1 METRANYG
9 LIGLFTLI
17 VVAIAVAMI
26 YWVGRLDEAGS
37 AKSVQISFP
46 GAVSGLVSGSP
57 VNFNGIRV
65 GTVRGLSLDPD
76 NPEAVLV
83 DVDIDDATPL
93 KEDTAIT
100 LGTTGLTG
108 ASYVDLRGGSK
119 DKLNLLSQETVPQ
132 LMADGSSMDDLLQ
145 AARDMMGRVDRVV
158 RRVDQLVETNSAEI
172 EKTIQNAA
180 IFSEALA
187 NNADGIDQF
196 LATTSDAAEKI
207 SALSVRLE
215 GLAGKADSLIS
226 SVNPEQVKNSISN
239 IERFTGNLDDTAQT
253 LQGLVNESRETLS
266 VFNTFGASLNLS
278 LGQLDAIV
286 SAVPPDD
293 VRSIFSN
300 FRAFA
305 EDLETRSNDI
315 DTILS
320 NAKDSTD
327 SFKNLAA
334 RLEGEGDRITQITT
348 NAAALSETLRSASDR
363 VDSLFDGLDSMLS
376 SDGSTTLM
384 AEVQTT
390 LAAFRKAAGSFEVR
404 IGEISNGVS
413 RFSGAGLRNL
423 EGLISDGRRA
433 VGRLNSVLQQFE
445 SNPRQFI
452 SGGGGLPEY
461 NGRPRR

>member
-9 LIGLFTLI
+9 LIGLFTLL
-17 VVAIAVAMI
+17 VVAIAVGMI

-65 GTVRGLSLDPD
+65 GTVRKLSLDPE

-83 DVDIDDATPL
+83 DVDISDTTPL

-108 ASYVDLRGGSK
+108 ASFVDLRGGSK
-119 DKLNLLSQETVPQ
+119 DKANLLLQDNVPQ
-132 LMADGSSMDDLLQ
+132 LLADGSSMDDLLQ

-158 RRVDQLVETNSAEI
+158 RRVDELVENNSGEI

-187 NNADGIDQF
+187 NNADGIDRF
-196 LATTSDAAEKI
+196 LATTSDAANKI
-207 SALSVRLE
+207 SALSVKLE
-215 GLAGKADSLIS
+215 GLAAKADSLIS
-226 SVNPEQVKNSISN
+226 AVDPAKVSGAITN
-239 IERFTGNLDDTAQT
+239 IERFTGNLDGTALT
-253 LQGLVNESRETLS
+253 LQGLLNESRETLS

-278 LGQLDAIV
+278 LGQLDVIV
-286 SAVPPDD
+286 SSVPPDD

-305 EDLETRSNDI
+305 EDLETRSVSI
-315 DTILS
+315 DTILA
-320 NAKDSTD
+320 NAEDSTE

-348 NAAALSETLRSASDR
+348 NAAALSETLKSASDR

-384 AEVQTT
+384 GEVQST
-390 LAAFRKAAGSFEVR
+390 LASFRKAAGSFEVR
-404 IGEISNGVS
+404 IGEIANGVS

-433 VGRLNSVLQQFE
+433 VGRLNSVLQQLE

-461 NGRPRR
+461 NGRQRR

>member
-17 VVAIAVAMI
+17 VAAFAVGMI
-26 YWVGRLDEAGS
+26 YWVGRLDEAGA
-37 AKSVQISFP
+37 AKQVQISFP
-46 GAVSGLVSGSP
+46 GAVSGLVSGSA

-83 DVDIDDATPL
+83 DVEIAETTPL
-93 KEDTAIT
+93 KDDTAIT

-119 DKLNLLSQETVPQ
+119 DKENLLQQETIPQ
-132 LMADGSSMDDLLQ
+132 LLADGSSMDDLLQ

-158 RRVDQLVETNSAEI
+158 RTVGELVENNSGEI

-180 IFSEALA
+180 VFSEALA
-187 NNADGIDQF
+187 NNADGIDDF
-196 LATTSDAAEKI
+196 LATTSEAAGKI
-207 SALSVRLE
+207 SSLSTRLE

-226 SVNPEQVKNSISN
+226 AINPDQVASAVDN
-239 IERFTGNLDDTAQT
+239 IERFTGNLDETAVS
-253 LQGLVNESRETLS
+253 LQALVNESRETLA

-286 SAVPPDD
+286 SAVPADD
-293 VRSIFSN
+293 VRAIFGN
-300 FRAFA
+300 FRLFA
-305 EDLETRSNDI
+305 EDLERRSADI
-315 DTILS
+315 DAILS
-320 NAKDSTD
+320 NARDGSE
-327 SFKNLAA
+327 SFKSLAS
-334 RLEGEGDRITQITT
+334 RLEGEGDRIIQITT
-348 NAAALSETLRSASDR
+348 NAAALSETLKSASDR

-376 SDGSTTLM
+376 SDGSSTLM
-384 AEVQTT
+384 GEVQST
-390 LAAFRKAAGSFEVR
+390 LMAFRKAASSFEVR

-413 RFSGAGLRNL
+413 RFSGSGLRNL

-433 VGRLNSVLQQFE
+433 IGRLNNVLQQLE

-452 SGGGGLPEY
+452 SGGGGIPEY

>member
-17 VVAIAVAMI
+17 VVGIAVGMI

-37 AKSVQISFP
+37 ARAVQISFP

-83 DVDIDDATPL
+83 DVDVADTTPL

-119 DKLNLLSQETVPQ
+119 EKTNLLTQENIPQ
-132 LMADGSSMDDLLQ
+132 LSADGSSMDDLLQ

-158 RRVDQLVETNSAEI
+158 RRVDLLVETNSGEI

-187 NNADGIDQF
+187 NNADGIDRF
-196 LATTSDAAEKI
+196 LATTSDAANKI
-207 SALSVRLE
+207 SALSVKLE

-226 SVNPEQVKNSISN
+226 AVDPTQVSNTISN
-239 IERFTGNLDDTAQT
+239 IEKFTGNLDDTAVT
-253 LQGLVNESRETLS
+253 LQDLVNESRETLS

-293 VRSIFSN
+293 VKSIFSN

-305 EDLETRSNDI
+305 EDLETRSESI
-315 DTILS
+315 DAILS
-320 NAKDSTD
+320 NAKDSTE

-348 NAAALSETLRSASDR
+348 NAAALSETLKSASDR

-384 AEVQTT
+384 GEVQST
-390 LAAFRKAAGSFEVR
+390 LAAFRKAARSFDVR
-404 IGEISNGVS
+404 IGEISDGVS

-433 VGRLNSVLQQFE
+433 VGRLNNVLQQLE

-452 SGGGGLPEY
+452 SGGGGIPEY